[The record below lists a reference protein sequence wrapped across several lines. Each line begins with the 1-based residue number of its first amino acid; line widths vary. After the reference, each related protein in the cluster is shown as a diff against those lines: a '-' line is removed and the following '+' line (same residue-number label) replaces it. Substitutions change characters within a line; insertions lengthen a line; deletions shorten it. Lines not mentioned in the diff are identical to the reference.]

1 MRGQHHVR
9 AALCVVTLAAA
20 SCSPERATMA
30 DDSETHL
37 RSLIGALPESAE
49 GWRKGATEVYGPT
62 DLFSY
67 INGGA
72 ELYISFQ
79 FRALISQPYVRDDG
93 AEVRLDIFD
102 MGSAASAFGVFS
114 HSREG
119 IDNFIA
125 ADIESEYAGGLLTF
139 WKGPYY
145 ASILA
150 YPETESKRDLVR
162 RFARLVAAQIDE
174 PSPRPA
180 VVGRLPETGLVPYS
194 IRYFR
199 HHVWLNE
206 YHPISE
212 ANLLDLDG
220 RAEAAMARYRMPDS
234 ESRPAV
240 LVAIAYPSV
249 HTAETAHRQ
258 FTAALLPG
266 AKDGLMRTD
275 DGTWLGCRRA
285 DDLVV
290 VVAGA
295 ADREAAAGLL
305 ETCALGRAE
314 QETGKPR

>member
-1 MRGQHHVR
+1 MRGQHHVW

-20 SCSPERATMA
+20 SCSPGRATMA
-30 DDSETHL
+30 DESETYL
-37 RSLIGALPESAE
+37 RTLIGALPESTD
-49 GWRKGATEVYGPT
+49 GWRKGVAEVYGPT

-72 ELYISFQ
+72 ELYISFE
-79 FRALISQPYVRDDG
+79 FRTLISQPYVRDDG
-93 AEVRLDIFD
+93 AEVRLDLFD

-119 IDNFIA
+119 IDSFIA

-150 YPETESKRDLVR
+150 YPETESKRELVR
-162 RFARLVAAQIDE
+162 RLARLVAVQIDQ

-206 YHPISE
+206 YYPISE
-212 ANLLDLDG
+212 ANLLNLDG
-220 RAEAAMARYRMPDS
+220 QAEAAMARYRMPEA

-240 LVAIAYPSV
+240 LVAIEYSSV
-249 HTAETAHRQ
+249 PTAETAHRQ
-258 FTAALLPG
+258 FTTALLPE

-275 DGTWLGCRRA
+275 DGTWMGCRLA

-295 ADREAAAGLL
+295 ADREIAAGLL
-305 ETCALGRAE
+305 ETCAPGRAE
-314 QETGKPR
+314 KETGKPQ

>member
-1 MRGQHHVR
+1 M
-9 AALCVVTLAAA
+9 
-20 SCSPERATMA
+20 
-30 DDSETHL
+30 
-37 RSLIGALPESAE
+37 
-49 GWRKGATEVYGPT
+49 
-62 DLFSY
+62 
-67 INGGA
+67 
-72 ELYISFQ
+72 
-79 FRALISQPYVRDDG
+79 
-93 AEVRLDIFD
+93 
-102 MGSAASAFGVFS
+102 
-114 HSREG
+114 
-119 IDNFIA
+119 
-125 ADIESEYAGGLLTF
+125 TF

-150 YPETESKRDLVR
+150 YPDTESKRDLVH